1 MNPEPTTILTSQQ
14 RCSRRAQEQGEGTVR
29 LSVQSTL
36 SDAPHLRRA
45 SHPSNTDLAPGIQV
59 NQQLDGAHSA
69 LEKSNSSEGIIRPF
83 VHINAEY
90 HVEKDHIAPLTAPSS
105 ATTQLGAGDT
115 TTSSTSAS
123 TDIHVR
129 DVQSESSGLF
139 SSFEPLGRQ
148 LIPDTLGLAHT
159 LKHPQ
164 SQILTEPP
172 FKKRRPEL
180 KRRYTL
186 GSESF
191 PAGFA
196 SFFGACSSQLPS
208 PKKQSQIQSPRPST
222 AHAIAAIRNRIREES
237 GGVTTLKLAR
247 GSIGNG
253 TAQRSNNTL
262 GNLVSMEDKSN
273 TPMEPETRSTLT
285 GLELLGSVGIVE
297 LLEQDERPTFI
308 IDVANPANYTPGGPL
323 QIIFANASLCAHEV
337 SFSRSSVWLLCS
349 IART

>member
-14 RCSRRAQEQGEGTVR
+14 LCSRRVQEQGEGTDR

-45 SHPSNTDLAPGIQV
+45 SHTINTDLAPGIQV

-69 LEKSNSSEGIIRPF
+69 LEKSNSSEEIIRPF

-90 HVEKDHIAPLTAPSS
+90 HVERDHIAPLTAPSS
-105 ATTQLGAGDT
+105 ATSQLGAGDT
-115 TTSSTSAS
+115 ITSSISAS
-123 TDIHVR
+123 TSIHVR
-129 DVQSESSGLF
+129 DVQSESSLI

-191 PAGFA
+191 PEGFA

-208 PKKQSQIQSPRPST
+208 AKKHSQIQSPRPST